1 MKKVNVF
8 LCRKR
13 HLRNM
18 SMQNWADVSNW
29 KIWLNRMFNI
39 LLYLKFNQNSR
50 NYSASPLRRVVKKLI
65 FYEISV
71 WFTTNP
77 TFPWLGKCQITVV
90 QLFPTCTFFA
100 EKYFPELEINFA
112 FLHWV
117 GEAPCSLQLRV
128 RKTLRLFSTHIFNG
142 SRLCTTAC
150 LLGTSRH
157 WSLVPS
163 PDPGHYLTLT
173 HNEEQ
178 NQHQTVPSSLYYIFA
193 LL

>member
-1 MKKVNVF
+1 
-8 LCRKR
+8 
-13 HLRNM
+13 M

-50 NYSASPLRRVVKKLI
+50 IYSASPLRRVVKKLI

-117 GEAPCSLQLRV
+117 GEAPCSLQLKV

-150 LLGTSRH
+150 LGRWENWFDRWQKIILAVKEWLPRRVERQRRQGECEDWGVFSSRI
-157 WSLVPS
+157 
-163 PDPGHYLTLT
+163 GHLPTI
-173 HNEEQ
+173 HKR
-178 NQHQTVPSSLYYIFA
+178 A
-193 LL
+193 ARA

>member
-1 MKKVNVF
+1 
-8 LCRKR
+8 
-13 HLRNM
+13 M

-50 NYSASPLRRVVKKLI
+50 IYSASPLRRVVKKLI

-117 GEAPCSLQLRV
+117 GEAPCSLQLKV

-150 LLGTSRH
+150 LGRWENWFDRWQKIISSSGAPKAPGRMWGLRSFFLPN
-157 WSLVPS
+157 WSP
-163 PDPGHYLTLT
+163 PDDP
-173 HNEEQ
+173 
-178 NQHQTVPSSLYYIFA
+178 
-193 LL
+193 

>member
-1 MKKVNVF
+1 
-8 LCRKR
+8 
-13 HLRNM
+13 M

-65 FYEISV
+65 FYEIFV

-157 WSLVPS
+157 WSQV
-163 PDPGHYLTLT
+163 LTLAIT
-173 HNEEQ
+173 LPWPTMKSKTSTKLCHHHYTIYLPFYKGFMFRVNY
-178 NQHQTVPSSLYYIFA
+178 SSNIIFT
-193 LL
+193 